1 MREGLFVISRGIGQ
15 VMFQNNAFSGILML
29 SGILYSSW
37 QLALLAIIGNI
48 ISTVTAWICSY
59 SREDIKNVLLKSYE
73 NGCVTVNVYGKIG
86 RASCRERV

>member
-48 ISTVTAWICSY
+48 ISTATAWIGS
-59 SREDIKNVLLKSYE
+59 
-73 NGCVTVNVYGKIG
+73 
-86 RASCRERV
+86 

>member
-37 QLALLAIIGNI
+37 QLALLAITGNI
-48 ISTVTAWICSY
+48 ISTATAAVRI
-59 SREDIKNVLLKSYE
+59 
-73 NGCVTVNVYGKIG
+73 
-86 RASCRERV
+86 